1 MPLQIYYP
9 PLQNPNDPNSPRI
22 APWGD
27 WVAYGYS
34 EDPIKIY
41 RAELVSTQGNQY
53 QEYLAVLLDM
63 PNECTHAWAV
73 FFQDVVPPISGYYTL
88 KLTVAV
94 FNPSCD
100 TPVAPPQ
107 VISIPNIQIP
117 NTSTAAAVTIKHPE
131 NNQSLRHEHFVAF
144 GNVATPNELDA
155 KLTNPAMQNLPVDV
169 RKPKPNFWVARLAPV
184 PASHRSPNPNQTI
197 RFTISYKDGTN
208 AEFVDVIIN

>member
-100 TPVAPPQ
+100 TPVAPPKSFRSPTFKYQ
-107 VISIPNIQIP
+107 TRVPPQQLPSNIPKIIKACVM
-117 NTSTAAAVTIKHPE
+117 NTLSRLGMWP
-131 NNQSLRHEHFVAF
+131 LRTSS
-144 GNVATPNELDA
+144 TPNSLIQPCKIYQLMSA
-155 KLTNPAMQNLPVDV
+155 NQNP
-169 RKPKPNFWVARLAPV
+169 
-184 PASHRSPNPNQTI
+184 
-197 RFTISYKDGTN
+197 ISGWHG
-208 AEFVDVIIN
+208 